1 MSLVTLTNPDSPAWG
16 FENQQAHLIA
26 TGTPYILDPD
36 ERPDAG
42 WRQDHQFAHDDM
54 MNAPPPGAPVW
65 GEGGGFP
72 SAQNFEDI
80 DFSDDRA
87 RAFWTWTHHQEHQL
101 AQAQTTGASTT
112 W

>member
-1 MSLVTLTNPDSPAWG
+1 MSLVTLLNGTDPLWG
-16 FENQQAHLIA
+16 FENQQQHQVANGSA
-26 TGTPYILDPD
+26 YILDPD
-36 ERPDAG
+36 AIPDGG

-80 DFSDDRA
+80 DTTDPRA
-87 RAFWTWTHHQEHQL
+87 MGYWVWTHHQEHSLQ
-101 AQAQTTGASTT
+101 QAQTPLS
-112 W
+112 